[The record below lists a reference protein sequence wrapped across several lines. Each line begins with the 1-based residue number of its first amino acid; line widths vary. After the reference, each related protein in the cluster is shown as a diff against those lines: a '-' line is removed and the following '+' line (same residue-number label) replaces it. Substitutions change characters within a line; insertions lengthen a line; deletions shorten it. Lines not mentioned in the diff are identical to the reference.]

1 MPISKLIYFYNF
13 QKEAEKIMVEK
24 FQTYST
30 EQKTKIEDLGIIQQ
44 KGRKQRKRKY

>member
-1 MPISKLIYFYNF
+1 MFIFNS

-30 EQKTKIEDLGIIQQ
+30 EQKAKIEDLGIIQQ